1 MAIKQYPLGIQT
13 FERIRKEDKLY
24 IDKTEYIYRMTHSD
38 GTYFFVGRPRRF
50 GKSLLVSTMQSYF
63 EGKKDL
69 FKGLAME
76 QLEKEWIE
84 YPVIHLDMSGGK
96 YMSEDQLQRYL
107 IDLMEEQER
116 KFSFHNEKID
126 INLRLKDLIM
136 SLYQT
141 TGKKVVVLIDEY
153 DAPWLDVAHE
163 KEELVKLRNIM
174 RNFFSPLKARE
185 AYLRFVFFTGITKF
199 SQVSIFSELNNVT
212 NVSMYDEYAG
222 MLGITKEELS
232 GQLSEDIEV
241 LATKMHLTKE
251 QTLDKLTENYDGYH
265 FSAYSPDVFNPY
277 SLFNCFA
284 QGKLGSYWFASGTPT
299 YLINMMRK
307 YHVLPTSIT
316 RVEADESEFD
326 APTEDMTTMMPLL
339 YQSGYL
345 TIKDYNYYTLDIPNK
360 EVKIGL
366 TKALIPS
373 YVTGNTLATT
383 NTARRIAQALDKQDM
398 DGALHLLQDFL
409 CTVPYCNITNHEGHY
424 QQMLFIIFSLLTD
437 YLVDVEVH
445 TPKGR
450 VDVVLLTGTD
460 LYIIELKLDKSA
472 QAAMQQINLKN
483 YRQRFALC
491 NKPITKVG
499 INFDSSKGN
508 IEDWVIE

>member
-24 IDKTEYIYRMTHSD
+24 IDKTEYIYHMTHSD
-38 GTYFFVGRPRRF
+38 GTYFFLGRPRRF

-76 QLEKEWIE
+76 QLEKEWVE

-107 IDLMEEQER
+107 IDLVEEQER
-116 KFSFHNEKID
+116 KFGFHNEKID
-126 INLRLKDLIM
+126 VNLRLKDLIM

-153 DAPWLDVAHE
+153 DAPLLDVVHE
-163 KEELVKLRNIM
+163 KEQLVKLRNIM

-212 NVSMYDEYAG
+212 NISMYDEYAG

-251 QTLDKLTENYDGYH
+251 QTLGKLTENYDGYH

-284 QGKLGSYWFASGTPT
+284 QGKLGSYWFGSGTPT

-307 YHVLPTSIT
+307 YDVLPTGIT

-326 APTEDMTTMMPLL
+326 APTEDMTTLMPLL

-345 TIKDYNYYTLDIPNK
+345 TIKDYNRDYNYYTLDIPNK

-366 TKALIPS
+366 AK
-373 YVTGNTLATT
+373 
-383 NTARRIAQALDKQDM
+383 
-398 DGALHLLQDFL
+398 
-409 CTVPYCNITNHEGHY
+409 
-424 QQMLFIIFSLLTD
+424 IF
-437 YLVDVEVH
+437 
-445 TPKGR
+445 
-450 VDVVLLTGTD
+450 
-460 LYIIELKLDKSA
+460 
-472 QAAMQQINLKN
+472 
-483 YRQRFALC
+483 
-491 NKPITKVG
+491 
-499 INFDSSKGN
+499 NFDSSRGN

>member
-24 IDKTEYIYRMTHSD
+24 IDKTEYIYHMTHSD

-96 YMSEDQLQRYL
+96 YMSDDQQQRYL
-107 IDLMEEQER
+107 IDLVEEQER
-116 KFSFHNEKID
+116 KFGFHNNKID
-126 INLRLKDLIM
+126 VNLRLKDLIM
-136 SLYQT
+136 ALFQI

-153 DAPWLDVAHE
+153 DAPLLDVAHE
-163 KEELVKLRNIM
+163 KEQLVKLRNIM

-284 QGKLGSYWFASGTPT
+284 QGKLGSYWFGSGTPT
-299 YLINMMRK
+299 YLINMMSF
-307 YHVLPTSIT
+307 L
-316 RVEADESEFD
+316 
-326 APTEDMTTMMPLL
+326 
-339 YQSGYL
+339 
-345 TIKDYNYYTLDIPNK
+345 
-360 EVKIGL
+360 
-366 TKALIPS
+366 
-373 YVTGNTLATT
+373 
-383 NTARRIAQALDKQDM
+383 QALRVSRLM
-398 DGALHLLQDFL
+398 RVNLMHL
-409 CTVPYCNITNHEGHY
+409 
-424 QQMLFIIFSLLTD
+424 
-437 YLVDVEVH
+437 
-445 TPKGR
+445 
-450 VDVVLLTGTD
+450 
-460 LYIIELKLDKSA
+460 
-472 QAAMQQINLKN
+472 
-483 YRQRFALC
+483 QR
-491 NKPITKVG
+491 T
-499 INFDSSKGN
+499 
-508 IEDWVIE
+508 

>member
-1 MAIKQYPLGIQT
+1 MALKLYPIGIQT

-24 IDKTEYIYRMTHSD
+24 IDKTEYIYRMAHTS
-38 GTYFFVGRPRRF
+38 GTYFFLGRPRRF

-76 QLEKEWIE
+76 QLEKEWVE

-107 IDLMEEQER
+107 IDLVEEQER
-116 KFSFHNEKID
+116 KFGFHNEKID
-126 INLRLKDLIM
+126 VNLRLKDLIM

-153 DAPWLDVAHE
+153 DAPLLDVVHE
-163 KEELVKLRNIM
+163 KEQLVKLRNIM

-212 NVSMYDEYAG
+212 NISMYDEYAG

-251 QTLDKLTENYDGYH
+251 QTLGKLTENYDGYH

-284 QGKLGSYWFASGTPT
+284 QGKLGSYWFGSGTPT

-307 YHVLPTSIT
+307 YDVLPTGIT

-326 APTEDMTTMMPLL
+326 APTEDMTTLMPLL

-345 TIKDYNYYTLDIPNK
+345 TIKDYNRDYNYYTLDIPNK

-366 TKALIPS
+366 TK
-373 YVTGNTLATT
+373 
-383 NTARRIAQALDKQDM
+383 
-398 DGALHLLQDFL
+398 
-409 CTVPYCNITNHEGHY
+409 
-424 QQMLFIIFSLLTD
+424 IF
-437 YLVDVEVH
+437 
-445 TPKGR
+445 
-450 VDVVLLTGTD
+450 
-460 LYIIELKLDKSA
+460 
-472 QAAMQQINLKN
+472 
-483 YRQRFALC
+483 
-491 NKPITKVG
+491 
-499 INFDSSKGN
+499 NFDSSRGN